1 MGVSFQT
8 KTNDAGI
15 YQFPSVRIGR
25 YTLVAEATGF
35 APSTLDGIALN
46 IQQRYVADF
55 TLKPSN
61 ITETVTVTSDA
72 VALQTQEA
80 SLGGVVQSKA
90 INDLPLNGRNYTF
103 LAQLNAG
110 VVQAQQD
117 TRGMGGNGSFSANGQ
132 NSFANNYLL
141 DGVDNNSN
149 LVDFVNGA
157 GYVYRPS
164 VDALQEFKVQTSSYS
179 AELGRASGAVLNA
192 SLKSGGE
199 QYRGNLFEFYRNS
212 AMDAINFFDEY
223 QGLEKGKFS
232 RNQFGFTLGGPL
244 SFLRRGDKR
253 TFFFTNYE
261 GTIAS
266 QAVTSILTA
275 PSARMQQSNFT
286 DMSDLIRLQGG
297 TRTDRLGRTFPLGT
311 IFDPATTRLIAAG
324 AVDPVTGRTV
334 TAGAAAWIRD
344 PLDPTGNNQIPAS
357 RMNQN
362 ALAAVKGI
370 SRRDEKRRARRELRG
385 QSHHG

>member
-1 MGVSFQT
+1 MKPRRRNGLPILAVIAAALLLASPVFAQVDTGTIQGTVLDASGAVVPGATVNLINVDMGVSFQT
-8 KTNDAGI
+8 KTNDVGV
-15 YQFPSVRIGR
+15 YQFPSVRIGS

-35 APSTLDGIALN
+35 APTTREGITLS

-55 TLKPSN
+55 ALKPSN
-61 ITETVTVTSDA
+61 LAETVNVTGDA
-72 VALQTQEA
+72 VPLQTQEA
-80 SLGGVVQSKA
+80 SLGGVVRSKA

-164 VDALQEFKVQTSSYS
+164 VDALEEFKVQTSSYS

-199 QYRGNLFEFYRNS
+199 QFRGSLFEFHRNS

-223 QGLEKGKFS
+223 QGLKKGKFI
-232 RNQFGFTLGGPL
+232 RNQFGATLGGPL
-244 SFLRRGDKR
+244 SFLRRGNKR

-261 GTIAS
+261 GTVAN
-266 QAVTSILTA
+266 QAITSILT
-275 PSARMQQSNFT
+275 
-286 DMSDLIRLQGG
+286 
-297 TRTDRLGRTFPLGT
+297 
-311 IFDPATTRLIAAG
+311 
-324 AVDPVTGRTV
+324 
-334 TAGAAAWIRD
+334 
-344 PLDPTGNNQIPAS
+344 
-357 RMNQN
+357 
-362 ALAAVKGI
+362 
-370 SRRDEKRRARRELRG
+370 
-385 QSHHG
+385 

>member
-1 MGVSFQT
+1 MTVIRSARYRLFGMFAWGVLT
-8 KTNDAGI
+8 AGLLL
-15 YQFPSVRIGR
+15 PSPAFAQVDTGTVQGTVRD
-25 YTLVAEATGF
+25 ATGAVVPGGDRHADQCRTWASRSRPRRTTSGVISF
-35 APSTLDGIALN
+35 PRSGLATTRWSPKRPASPRSTREGITLS

-61 ITETVTVTSDA
+61 IAETVNVTSDA
-72 VALQTQEA
+72 VPLQTQEA

-90 INDLPLNGRNYTF
+90 INELPLNGRNYTF

-223 QGLEKGKFS
+223 QGLKKGQVHPQS
-232 RNQFGFTLGGPL
+232 VRLHARW
-244 SFLRRGDKR
+244 S
-253 TFFFTNYE
+253 
-261 GTIAS
+261 
-266 QAVTSILTA
+266 AVV
-275 PSARMQQSNFT
+275 PSARKQADVLFHQ
-286 DMSDLIRLQGG
+286 LRGHHCPPGG
-297 TRTDRLGRTFPLGT
+297 HL
-311 IFDPATTRLIAAG
+311 DPARRRPRACSRATSPTC
-324 AVDPVTGRTV
+324 RT
-334 TAGAAAWIRD
+334 
-344 PLDPTGNNQIPAS
+344 
-357 RMNQN
+357 
-362 ALAAVKGI
+362 
-370 SRRDEKRRARRELRG
+370 
-385 QSHHG
+385 

>member
-1 MGVSFQT
+1 MKVALAALMLLISSSAFAQVDTAAVQGTVRDASGAVVPAVTVTLINVDMGVSFQT
-8 KTNDAGI
+8 KTNEVGI
-15 YQFPSVRIGR
+15 YQFPSVRIGN
-25 YTLVAEATGF
+25 YTVVAEATGF
-35 APSTLDGIALN
+35 APSTRDGITLN

-61 ITETVTVTSDA
+61 IAETVTVTSDA

-90 INDLPLNGRNYTF
+90 INELPLNGRNYTF

-199 QYRGNLFEFYRNS
+199 QYRGNLFEFYPKLCDGR
-212 AMDAINFFDEY
+212 D
-223 QGLEKGKFS
+223 QL
-232 RNQFGFTLGGPL
+232 
-244 SFLRRGDKR
+244 LRRVPGAGKR
-253 TFFFTNYE
+253 QVQPQPVRVHPRWSAVLPSTRR
-261 GTIAS
+261 
-266 QAVTSILTA
+266 QADILFHQLRGHHC
-275 PSARMQQSNFT
+275 PP
-286 DMSDLIRLQGG
+286 GG
-297 TRTDRLGRTFPLGT
+297 HLDIDRPR
-311 IFDPATTRLIAAG
+311 
-324 AVDPVTGRTV
+324 
-334 TAGAAAWIRD
+334 
-344 PLDPTGNNQIPAS
+344 
-357 RMNQN
+357 
-362 ALAAVKGI
+362 
-370 SRRDEKRRARRELRG
+370 RRACSRATSPTCRT
-385 QSHHG
+385 